1 MATILLKCAMH
12 CASNSSFLSSSGSS
26 SIFLLLMPSVW
37 CVMINSAKTDPECYF
52 SCFSLGKRSLELET
66 EFLGQILFP
75 NDGLSDSIIWEKQNC
90 SSQTKRPHKVC
101 KLYFNVFRWKI
112 LMRENALFGTVVQ
125 SEVERSSR
133 VYYDYINHVTDHE
146 WVLLRPRF

>member
-1 MATILLKCAMH
+1 MFDGVNVGFIFATLSRGPLQPRNYSTSAHFCFYLYTFRLELILHRYIYVSSLRLLPGIYVTAARKDYSKMATILLKCAMH

-75 NDGLSDSIIWEKQNC
+75 NDGLSDSII
-90 SSQTKRPHKVC
+90 
-101 KLYFNVFRWKI
+101 
-112 LMRENALFGTVVQ
+112 
-125 SEVERSSR
+125 
-133 VYYDYINHVTDHE
+133 
-146 WVLLRPRF
+146 